1 METNPRC
8 IFFSDF
14 DGTLTLQDS
23 NDYLT
28 DNLGF
33 GPELRRKANID
44 ILEGREKLRDTFK
57 GMLDSVKTPYD
68 ECIKLLCDKIQLDP
82 HFKDFFQWTLEN
94 NIPVIVL
101 SAGTVEIIRA
111 LLVHMLGPDAH
122 KIQVVG
128 NDIRDR
134 PGMHRNQPGGWELI
148 YHDDSEHGHD
158 KSLTI
163 KPYANL
169 PADKRP
175 MMFYAGDGVSDLS
188 AARETDLLF
197 AKAGRDLVTYCE
209 REGLPFTTFED
220 WSTIFHVTRDIYDG
234 KITIPEVTQPYMNGN
249 HLPNGD
255 HLFNGDHLLNGDHLP
270 NGDHLLN
277 GNHKLN
283 GIPLLN
289 GNRLPN

>member
-1 METNPRC
+1 M
-8 IFFSDF
+8 D
-14 DGTLTLQDS
+14 
-23 NDYLT
+23 
-28 DNLGF
+28 
-33 GPELRRKANID
+33 A
-44 ILEGREKLRDTFK
+44 RDTFK

-148 YHDDSEHGHD
+148 YHDDRWAGSLSCLSQVQATDRCSEHGHD

-197 AKAGRDLVTYCE
+197 AKAGRGTF
-209 REGLPFTTFED
+209 LPALLQAMD
-220 WSTIFHVTRDIYDG
+220 AHGRRSRDVLRKRGAAIH
-234 KITIPEVTQPYMNGN
+234 
-249 HLPNGD
+249 HL
-255 HLFNGDHLLNGDHLP
+255 
-270 NGDHLLN
+270 
-277 GNHKLN
+277 
-283 GIPLLN
+283 
-289 GNRLPN
+289 